1 MKCYLQKLLVTECE
15 RQEREMQMRD
25 DLGITTKLENGK
37 AYLEFVLPETMGRL
51 LSVLQIEIW
60 EDADGGRLVFHGE
73 YDPEEADC
81 MTALLLR
88 PHLWDGM
95 RDPYVYLVKAKGR
108 FGTVEYGEKMGGT
121 KNEEESDP
129 AENITE
135 IVEVFWRQELAIYDV
150 RVVDKKGIF
159 LNEKEFLPHE
169 VEYRLPP
176 QISDAGTREEHMKAD
191 LEQLDRMGVNAI
203 RLEGTGSG
211 AEEPDR
217 CEVRSFYNL
226 CRGRGFLTGD
236 RWIRSE
242 KLPVYRG
249 LPGETTCQALLAA
262 DGRTLTERYYY
273 YQAKW
278 SSEPVL
284 YPALSTLHRQ
294 ENGLVSLTIYSNQ
307 KKVVLYVDGVLFLF
321 QTAASG
327 DPEFIFEDIPV
338 AKLPLH
344 LAAEAGNLSISLTVT
359 KL

>member
-1 MKCYLQKLLVTECE
+1 
-15 RQEREMQMRD
+15 MQMRD
-25 DLGITTKLENGK
+25 DLGITIKLENGK
-37 AYLEFVLPETMGRL
+37 AYLEFALPEKIGRL
-51 LSVLQIEIW
+51 LSALQIEIW
-60 EDADGGRLVFHGE
+60 EGADGERLVFHGE
-73 YDPEEADC
+73 YAPEESDC

-95 RDPYVYLVKAKGR
+95 RDPYVYLLKAQGR
-108 FGTVEYGEKMGGT
+108 FGT
-121 KNEEESDP
+121 
-129 AENITE
+129 
-135 IVEVFWRQELAIYDV
+135 VEVFWRQELAIYDV

-169 VEYRLPP
+169 VAYRLPP
-176 QISDAGTREEHMKAD
+176 QISDAGTREEQMRRD
-191 LEQLDRMGVNAI
+191 LDRLARMGVNAI
-203 RLEGTGSG
+203 RLEGTGAG
-211 AEEPDR
+211 TEEQDR
-217 CEVRSFYNL
+217 CEVRAFYSL
-226 CRGRGFLTGD
+226 CRRRGFLTGD
-236 RWIRSE
+236 LWIRPE
-242 KLPVYRG
+242 ILPVYRG
-249 LPGETTCQALLAA
+249 LPGETTTEALLEA

-278 SSEPVL
+278 SNEPVL

-294 ENGLVSLTIYSNQ
+294 ENGLLSLTIYSNQ

-321 QTAASG
+321 QSAASG

>member
-1 MKCYLQKLLVTECE
+1 
-15 RQEREMQMRD
+15 MQMRD
-25 DLGITTKLENGK
+25 DLGITIKLENGK
-37 AYLEFVLPETMGRL
+37 AYLEFALPEKIGRL
-51 LSVLQIEIW
+51 LSALQIEIW
-60 EDADGGRLVFHGE
+60 EGADGERLVFHGE
-73 YDPEEADC
+73 YAPEESDC

-95 RDPYVYLVKAKGR
+95 RDPYVYLLKAQGR
-108 FGTVEYGEKMGGT
+108 FGT
-121 KNEEESDP
+121 
-129 AENITE
+129 
-135 IVEVFWRQELAIYDV
+135 VEVFWRQELAIYDV

-169 VEYRLPP
+169 VAYRLPP
-176 QISDAGTREEHMKAD
+176 QISDAGTREEQMRRD
-191 LEQLDRMGVNAI
+191 LDRLARMGVNAI
-203 RLEGTGSG
+203 RLEGTGAG
-211 AEEPDR
+211 TEEQDR

-236 RWIRSE
+236 RWIRPE
-242 KLPVYRG
+242 ILPVYRG
-249 LPGETTCQALLAA
+249 LPGETTTEALLEA

-278 SSEPVL
+278 SNEPVL

-294 ENGLVSLTIYSNQ
+294 ENGLLSLTIYSNQ

-321 QTAASG
+321 QSAASG

-344 LAAEAGNLSISLTVT
+344 LAAEAGNLSISLTVS
-359 KL
+359 KI

>member
-1 MKCYLQKLLVTECE
+1 
-15 RQEREMQMRD
+15 MQMRD

-37 AYLEFVLPETMGRL
+37 AYLEFALPEKIGRL
-51 LSVLQIEIW
+51 QSALQIEIW
-60 EDADGGRLVFHGE
+60 EGAESERLVFHGE
-73 YDPEEADC
+73 YAAEESDC

-88 PHLWDGM
+88 PHLWDGV

-108 FGTVEYGEKMGGT
+108 FGTVGYGEKMGSS

-169 VEYRLPP
+169 VAYRFPP
-176 QISDAGTREEHMKAD
+176 QISDAGAWEEHMKAD
-191 LEQLDRMGVNAI
+191 LERLARMGVNTI
-203 RLEGTGSG
+203 RLEGTGYG
-211 AEEPDR
+211 TEEQDR
-217 CEVRSFYNL
+217 CEVRAFYNL

-236 RWIRSE
+236 LWIRPE
-242 KLPVYRG
+242 NLPVYRG
-249 LPGETTCQALLAA
+249 LPGETMAEALLAA

-307 KKVVLYVDGVLFLF
+307 KKVVLYVEGVLFLF
-321 QTAASG
+321 QSAASG

-344 LAAEAGNLSISLTVT
+344 LAVEAGNLSTSLTIS
-359 KL
+359 KI

>member
-1 MKCYLQKLLVTECE
+1 
-15 RQEREMQMRD
+15 MQMRD

-37 AYLEFVLPETMGRL
+37 AYLEFALPEKIGRL
-51 LSVLQIEIW
+51 LSALQIEIW
-60 EDADGGRLVFHGE
+60 EGAEGERLVFHGE
-73 YDPEEADC
+73 YSSEEADS

-95 RDPYVYLVKAKGR
+95 RDPYVYLVKAQGR
-108 FGTVEYGEKMGGT
+108 FGAAEYGETFGVT
-121 KNEEESDP
+121 AEEETVDASSIDEV
-129 AENITE
+129 AE
-135 IVEVFWRQELAIYDV
+135 VYWQQELAIYDV

-169 VEYRLPP
+169 AAYRLPP
-176 QISDAGTREEHMKAD
+176 QISDAGTWEEHMKAD
-191 LEQLDRMGVNAI
+191 LEQLARMGVNVI
-203 RLEGTGSG
+203 RLEGTGTG
-211 AEEPDR
+211 AEGVN
-217 CEVRSFYNL
+217 CSEVRTFYSL
-226 CRGRGFLTGD
+226 CRKRGFLTGD
-236 RWIRSE
+236 LWIRPE
-242 KLPVYRG
+242 NLPVYRG
-249 LPGETTCQALLAA
+249 LSGETAEDGLLSAN
-262 DGRTLTERYYY
+262 GRTLTERYYY

-294 ENGLVSLTIYSNQ
+294 KNGLVSLTIYSNQ
-307 KKVVLYVDGVLFLF
+307 KKVVLYVEGVLFLF
-321 QTAASG
+321 QSAASG

>member
-1 MKCYLQKLLVTECE
+1 
-15 RQEREMQMRD
+15 MRD
-25 DLGITTKLENGK
+25 DLGITIKLENGK
-37 AYLEFVLPETMGRL
+37 AYLEFALPEKIGRL
-51 LSVLQIEIW
+51 LSALQIEIW
-60 EDADGGRLVFHGE
+60 EGAEGERLIFHGE
-73 YDPEEADC
+73 YSSEEADS

-95 RDPYVYLVKAKGR
+95 RDPYVYLLKAQGR
-108 FGTVEYGEKMGGT
+108 FGTMEYGEKTGCT
-121 KNEEESDP
+121 ENEEESAP
-129 AENITE
+129 AEDITE
-135 IVEVFWRQELAIYDV
+135 AVEVHWRQELAIYDV

-159 LNEKEFLPHE
+159 LNEKEFQPRE
-169 VEYRLPP
+169 VVYRFPP
-176 QISDAGTREEHMKAD
+176 QISGAGKWEEQMQRD
-191 LEQLDRMGVNAI
+191 LDRLARMGVNAI
-203 RLEGTGSG
+203 RLEETGSW
-211 AEEPDR
+211 AEEQDR

-284 YPALSTLHRQ
+284 YPAISTLHRQ
-294 ENGLVSLTIYSNQ
+294 ENGLVSLTFYSNQ

>member
-1 MKCYLQKLLVTECE
+1 
-15 RQEREMQMRD
+15 MQMRD

-37 AYLEFVLPETMGRL
+37 AYLEFALPEKIGRL
-51 LSVLQIEIW
+51 LSALQIEIW
-60 EDADGGRLVFHGE
+60 EGAEGERLVFHGE
-73 YDPEEADC
+73 YSSEDADS

-88 PHLWDGM
+88 PHLWDGV
-95 RDPYVYLVKAKGR
+95 RDPYVYLVKAQGR
-108 FGTVEYGEKMGGT
+108 FGAAEYGETFGVT
-121 KNEEESDP
+121 AEEETVDASFSD
-129 AENITE
+129 EVTE
-135 IVEVFWRQELAIYDV
+135 AYWQQELAIYDV
-150 RVVDKKGIF
+150 HVIDKKGIF
-159 LNEKEFLPHE
+159 LNEKEFLSHE
-169 VEYRLPP
+169 VVYRLPP
-176 QISDAGTREEHMKAD
+176 QISGAGKWEEQMRRD
-191 LEQLDRMGVNAI
+191 LDRLARMGVNAI
-203 RLEGTGSG
+203 RLEGTGSE
-211 AEEPDR
+211 ADEQDLRLVHE
-217 CEVRSFYNL
+217 FYNL
-226 CRGRGFLTGD
+226 CRKRGFLTGD
-236 RWIRSE
+236 LWI
-242 KLPVYRG
+242 KPKNLPVYRG

-278 SSEPVL
+278 NSEPVL

>member
-1 MKCYLQKLLVTECE
+1 
-15 RQEREMQMRD
+15 MQMRD

-37 AYLEFVLPETMGRL
+37 AYLEFALPEKIGRL
-51 LSVLQIEIW
+51 LSTLQIEIW
-60 EDADGGRLVFHGE
+60 EGAEGERLVFHGE
-73 YDPEEADC
+73 YSSEEADS

-88 PHLWDGM
+88 PHLWDGV
-95 RDPYVYLVKAKGR
+95 RDPYVYLVKAQGR
-108 FGTVEYGEKMGGT
+108 FGTVEYGEKTGCT
-121 KNEEESDP
+121 ENEEESDP
-129 AENITE
+129 AEDITGA
-135 IVEVFWRQELAIYDV
+135 VEVYWQQELAIYDV

-169 VEYRLPP
+169 VCYRMLL
-176 QISDAGTREEHMKAD
+176 QTGDAGIWEEQMKED
-191 LEQLDRMGVNAI
+191 LERLAWMGVNAI

-211 AEEPDR
+211 AER
-217 CEVRSFYNL
+217 QNCYEVRAFYRL
-226 CRGRGFLTGD
+226 CRRCGFLTGD
-236 RWIRSE
+236 LWIRPE
-242 KLPVYRG
+242 NLPVYRG
-249 LPGETTCQALLAA
+249 LPGEVAEALLSA

-284 YPALSTLHRQ
+284 YPALSILHRQ
-294 ENGLVSLTIYSNQ
+294 ENGLLSLTIYSNQ

-321 QTAASG
+321 QSAASG

-338 AKLPLH
+338 EKLPLH

>member
-1 MKCYLQKLLVTECE
+1 
-15 RQEREMQMRD
+15 MQMRD

-37 AYLEFVLPETMGRL
+37 AYLEFVLPETIGRL
-51 LSVLQIEIW
+51 LSALQIEIW
-60 EDADGGRLVFHGE
+60 EGAEGERLVFHGE
-73 YDPEEADC
+73 YSSEEADS

-95 RDPYVYLVKAKGR
+95 RDPYVYLVKAQGR
-108 FGTVEYGEKMGGT
+108 FGIVEYGEKMGGME
-121 KNEEESDP
+121 KEEESDP
-129 AENITE
+129 AEDIPE
-135 IVEVFWRQELAIYDV
+135 AVEVYWLQELAIYDV

-159 LNEKEFLPHE
+159 LNEKEFLPRE
-169 VEYRLPP
+169 VVYRLPP
-176 QISDAGTREEHMKAD
+176 QISGAGTREEQMRRD
-191 LEQLDRMGVNAI
+191 LDRLARMGANVI

-211 AEEPDR
+211 AEGQDAR
-217 CEVRSFYNL
+217 SVRAFYRL
-226 CRGRGFLTGD
+226 CRNRGFLTGD
-236 RWIRSE
+236 LWIRPE
-242 KLPVYRG
+242 NLPVYRG
-249 LPGETTCQALLAA
+249 LPRETSKEVLLLA
-262 DGRTLTERYYY
+262 DSRTLTERYYY

-284 YPALSTLHRQ
+284 YPALSILHRQ
-294 ENGLVSLTIYSNQ
+294 ENGLLSLTIYSNQ

-321 QTAASG
+321 QSAASG

>member
-1 MKCYLQKLLVTECE
+1 
-15 RQEREMQMRD
+15 MQMRD

-37 AYLEFVLPETMGRL
+37 AYLEFALPEKIGRL
-51 LSVLQIEIW
+51 LSALQIEIW
-60 EDADGGRLVFHGE
+60 EGAEGERLVFHGE
-73 YDPEEADC
+73 YSSEDADS

-95 RDPYVYLVKAKGR
+95 RDPYVYLVKAQGR
-108 FGTVEYGEKMGGT
+108 FGAAEYGETFGVT
-121 KNEEESDP
+121 AEEETVDASSID
-129 AENITE
+129 EVTE
-135 IVEVFWRQELAIYDV
+135 VYWQQELAIYDV

-169 VEYRLPP
+169 VVYRLPP

-321 QTAASG
+321 QSAASG

>member
-1 MKCYLQKLLVTECE
+1 
-15 RQEREMQMRD
+15 MQMRD

-60 EDADGGRLVFHGE
+60 ETTDSGRLVFHGE
-73 YDPEEADC
+73 YVPEEADS

-95 RDPYVYLVKAKGR
+95 RDPYVYRVKAQGR
-108 FGTVEYGEKMGGT
+108 FGVTV
-121 KNEEESDP
+121 NEE
-129 AENITE
+129 TE
-135 IVEVFWRQELAIYDV
+135 VYWQQELAIYDV
-150 RVVDKKGIF
+150 CVIDKKGIF
-159 LNEKEFLPHE
+159 LNDKEFLTHE
-169 VEYRLPP
+169 VLYRLPP
-176 QISDAGTREEHMKAD
+176 QISEAGTREELMKRD
-191 LEQLDRMGVNAI
+191 LERLARMGVNAI
-203 RLEGTGSG
+203 RLEETGSG
-211 AEEPDR
+211 TDGQGSPETSA
-217 CEVRSFYNL
+217 FYRL
-226 CRGRGFLTGD
+226 CRRRGFLTGD
-236 RWIRSE
+236 LWIRSE
-242 KLPVYRG
+242 NLPVYRG
-249 LPGETTCQALLAA
+249 LPGETMSEALLAA

-278 SSEPVL
+278 SNEPVL

-321 QTAASG
+321 QAVGAG

-338 AKLPLH
+338 EKCPLH

-359 KL
+359 KI

>member
-1 MKCYLQKLLVTECE
+1 
-15 RQEREMQMRD
+15 MQMRD

-37 AYLEFVLPETMGRL
+37 AYLEFALPEKIGRL
-51 LSVLQIEIW
+51 LSALQIEIW
-60 EDADGGRLVFHGE
+60 EGAEGGRLVFHGE
-73 YDPEEADC
+73 YSSEEADS

-88 PHLWDGM
+88 PHLWDGV

-108 FGTVEYGEKMGGT
+108 FGTVEYGETFGVT
-121 KNEEESDP
+121 AEEETVDASSID
-129 AENITE
+129 EVTE
-135 IVEVFWRQELAIYDV
+135 VYWRQELAIYDV

-169 VEYRLPP
+169 VAYRFPP
-176 QISDAGTREEHMKAD
+176 QISDAGAWEEHVKAD
-191 LEQLDRMGVNAI
+191 LERLARMGVNTI
-203 RLEGTGSG
+203 RLEGTGTEG
-211 AEEPDR
+211 QDR
-217 CEVRSFYNL
+217 CEVRSFYSL
-226 CRGRGFLTGD
+226 CRRGGFLTGD
-236 RWIRSE
+236 LWIRPE
-242 KLPVYRG
+242 NLPVYRG

-321 QTAASG
+321 QSAAPG

>member
-1 MKCYLQKLLVTECE
+1 
-15 RQEREMQMRD
+15 MQMRD

-37 AYLEFVLPETMGRL
+37 AYLEFALPEKIGRL
-51 LSVLQIEIW
+51 LSALQIEIW
-60 EDADGGRLVFHGE
+60 EGAEGGRLVFHGE
-73 YDPEEADC
+73 YAAEESDC

-95 RDPYVYLVKAKGR
+95 RDPYVYLLKAQGR
-108 FGTVEYGEKMGGT
+108 FGTMEYGEKTGCT
-121 KNEEESDP
+121 ENEEESDP
-129 AENITE
+129 AEDITE
-135 IVEVFWRQELAIYDV
+135 AVEVYWRQELAIYDV
-150 RVVDKKGIF
+150 HVIDKKGIF

-169 VEYRLPP
+169 VVYRLPP
-176 QISDAGTREEHMKAD
+176 QISDAGTRVEQMRRD
-191 LEQLDRMGVNAI
+191 LERLVRMGANVI
-203 RLEGTGSG
+203 RLEGTGAGGQDS
-211 AEEPDR
+211 P
-217 CEVRSFYNL
+217 EVWAFYSL
-226 CRGRGFLTGD
+226 CRKRGFLTGD
-236 RWIRSE
+236 LWIRP
-242 KLPVYRG
+242 KNLPVYRG
-249 LPGETTCQALLAA
+249 LSGETAEDALLSA

-307 KKVVLYVDGVLFLF
+307 KKVVLYVEGVLFLF
-321 QTAASG
+321 QSAVSG

>member
-1 MKCYLQKLLVTECE
+1 
-15 RQEREMQMRD
+15 MQMRD
-25 DLGITTKLENGK
+25 DLGITIKLENGK
-37 AYLEFVLPETMGRL
+37 AYLEFVLPEKIGRL
-51 LSVLQIEIW
+51 LSALQIEIR
-60 EDADGGRLVFHGE
+60 EGAEGERLVFHGE
-73 YDPEEADC
+73 YSSEEADC

-95 RDPYVYLVKAKGR
+95 RDPYVYLVKAQGR
-108 FGTVEYGEKMGGT
+108 FGT
-121 KNEEESDP
+121 
-129 AENITE
+129 
-135 IVEVFWRQELAIYDV
+135 VEVFWRQELAIYDV

-169 VEYRLPP
+169 VAYRLPP
-176 QISDAGTREEHMKAD
+176 QISDAGTREEQMRRD
-191 LEQLDRMGVNAI
+191 LDRLARMGVNAI
-203 RLEGTGSG
+203 RLEGTGAG
-211 AEEPDR
+211 TEEQDR

-236 RWIRSE
+236 RWIRPE
-242 KLPVYRG
+242 ILPVYRG
-249 LPGETTCQALLAA
+249 LPGETTTEALLEA

-278 SSEPVL
+278 SNEPVL

-294 ENGLVSLTIYSNQ
+294 ENGLLSLTIYSNQ

-321 QTAASG
+321 QSAASG

>member
-1 MKCYLQKLLVTECE
+1 
-15 RQEREMQMRD
+15 MQMRD
-25 DLGITTKLENGK
+25 DLGITIKLENGK
-37 AYLEFVLPETMGRL
+37 AYLEFALPEKIGRL
-51 LSVLQIEIW
+51 LSALQIEIW
-60 EDADGGRLVFHGE
+60 EGAEGERLVFHGE
-73 YDPEEADC
+73 YVPEESDC

-95 RDPYVYLVKAKGR
+95 RDPYVYLMKAQGR
-108 FGTVEYGEKMGGT
+108 FGIVEYGEEMGGT
-121 KNEEESDP
+121 ENEEESDP
-129 AENITE
+129 AEDITE
-135 IVEVFWRQELAIYDV
+135 VVEVHWRQELTIYDV

-169 VEYRLPP
+169 VAYRLPP
-176 QISDAGTREEHMKAD
+176 QISDAGTWEEQMKAD
-191 LEQLDRMGVNAI
+191 LERLARMGVNAI
-203 RLEGTGSG
+203 RLEEIGFGTD
-211 AEEPDR
+211 EQDLQLVHE
-217 CEVRSFYNL
+217 FYNL
-226 CRGRGFLTGD
+226 CRRGGFLTGD
-236 RWIRSE
+236 LWIRPE
-242 KLPVYRG
+242 NLPVYRG

-321 QTAASG
+321 QSAASG

>member
-1 MKCYLQKLLVTECE
+1 
-15 RQEREMQMRD
+15 MQMRD

-37 AYLEFVLPETMGRL
+37 AYLEFVLPEKIGRL
-51 LSVLQIEIW
+51 QSALQIDIFEAC
-60 EDADGGRLVFHGE
+60 EEAECGRLIFHGE
-73 YDPEEADC
+73 NTPEEADS

-95 RDPYVYLVKAKGR
+95 RDPYVYWVKAQGR
-108 FGTVEYGEKMGGT
+108 FGAAEHGEKAGVT
-121 KNEEESDP
+121 
-129 AENITE
+129 AEGEAADAIDEVTE
-135 IVEVFWRQELAIYDV
+135 VCWRQELTIYDV

-169 VEYRLPP
+169 VAYRLPP
-176 QISDAGTREEHMKAD
+176 QISDARTREEQMRRD
-191 LEQLDRMGVNAI
+191 LDRLARMGVNTI

-211 AEEPDR
+211 TEGQDR
-217 CEVRSFYNL
+217 CEMRAFYRL
-226 CRGRGFLTGD
+226 CRRGGFLTGD
-236 RWIRSE
+236 LWIRPE
-242 KLPVYRG
+242 NLPVYRG
-249 LPGETTCQALLAA
+249 LSGETAEDALLSA

-284 YPALSTLHRQ
+284 YPVLSTLHRQ

-307 KKVVLYVDGVLFLF
+307 KKVVLYVEGVLFLF
-321 QTAASG
+321 QSAASG

>member
-1 MKCYLQKLLVTECE
+1 
-15 RQEREMQMRD
+15 MQMRD

-37 AYLEFVLPETMGRL
+37 AYLEFALPEKIGRL
-51 LSVLQIEIW
+51 LSTLQIEIW
-60 EDADGGRLVFHGE
+60 EGAEGERLVFHGE
-73 YDPEEADC
+73 YSSEEADS

-88 PHLWDGM
+88 PHLWDGV
-95 RDPYVYLVKAKGR
+95 RDPYVYLVKAQGR
-108 FGTVEYGEKMGGT
+108 FGTVEYGEKTGCT
-121 KNEEESDP
+121 ENEEESDP
-129 AENITE
+129 AEDITGA
-135 IVEVFWRQELAIYDV
+135 VEVYWQQELAIYDV

-169 VEYRLPP
+169 VCYRMLL
-176 QISDAGTREEHMKAD
+176 QTGDAGIWEEQMKED
-191 LEQLDRMGVNAI
+191 LERLARMGVNAI

-211 AEEPDR
+211 AER
-217 CEVRSFYNL
+217 QNCYEVRVFYRL
-226 CRGRGFLTGD
+226 CRRCGFLTGD
-236 RWIRSE
+236 LWIRPE
-242 KLPVYRG
+242 NLPVYRG
-249 LPGETTCQALLAA
+249 LPGEVAEALLSA

-284 YPALSTLHRQ
+284 YPALSILHRQ
-294 ENGLVSLTIYSNQ
+294 ENGLLSLTIYSNQ

-321 QTAASG
+321 QSAASG

-338 AKLPLH
+338 EKLPLH

>member
-1 MKCYLQKLLVTECE
+1 
-15 RQEREMQMRD
+15 MQMRD

-37 AYLEFVLPETMGRL
+37 AYLEFALPEKIGRL
-51 LSVLQIEIW
+51 LSALQIEIW
-60 EDADGGRLVFHGE
+60 EGAEGERLVFHGE
-73 YDPEEADC
+73 YSSEEADS

-95 RDPYVYLVKAKGR
+95 RDPYVYRVKAQGR
-108 FGTVEYGEKMGGT
+108 FGAAEYGETFGVT
-121 KNEEESDP
+121 AEEETVDASSID
-129 AENITE
+129 EVTE
-135 IVEVFWRQELAIYDV
+135 VYWQQKLAIYDV

-169 VEYRLPP
+169 VAYRFPP
-176 QISDAGTREEHMKAD
+176 QISDAGAWEEHMKAD
-191 LEQLDRMGVNAI
+191 LERLARMGVNAI

-211 AEEPDR
+211 TEGQDL
-217 CEVRSFYNL
+217 CEVRSFYSL
-226 CRGRGFLTGD
+226 CRRGGFLTGD
-236 RWIRSE
+236 LWIRPE
-242 KLPVYRG
+242 NLPVYRG
-249 LPGETTCQALLAA
+249 LPGETMAEALLVA

-294 ENGLVSLTIYSNQ
+294 ENGLLSLTIYSNQ

-338 AKLPLH
+338 EKLPLH

>member
-1 MKCYLQKLLVTECE
+1 
-15 RQEREMQMRD
+15 MQMRD
-25 DLGITTKLENGK
+25 DLGITIKLENGK
-37 AYLEFVLPETMGRL
+37 AYLEFALPEKIGRL
-51 LSVLQIEIW
+51 LSALQIEIW
-60 EDADGGRLVFHGE
+60 EGADGERLVFHGE
-73 YDPEEADC
+73 YAPEESDC

-95 RDPYVYLVKAKGR
+95 RDPYVYLLKAQGR
-108 FGTVEYGEKMGGT
+108 FGT
-121 KNEEESDP
+121 
-129 AENITE
+129 
-135 IVEVFWRQELAIYDV
+135 VEVFWRQELAIYDV

-169 VEYRLPP
+169 VAYRLPP

-203 RLEGTGSG
+203 RLEGTRSG
-211 AEEPDR
+211 AEGQDR
-217 CEVRSFYNL
+217 YEVRAFYSL
-226 CRGRGFLTGD
+226 CRRRGFLTGD
-236 RWIRSE
+236 LWIRPE
-242 KLPVYRG
+242 ILPVYRG
-249 LPGETTCQALLAA
+249 LPGETMAKALLAA

-327 DPEFIFEDIPV
+327 NPEFIFEDIPV

-344 LAAEAGNLSISLTVT
+344 LAAEAGNLSISLTVS
-359 KL
+359 KI

>member
-1 MKCYLQKLLVTECE
+1 
-15 RQEREMQMRD
+15 MQMRD

-37 AYLEFVLPETMGRL
+37 AYLEFALPEKIGRL
-51 LSVLQIEIW
+51 LSALQIEIW
-60 EDADGGRLVFHGE
+60 EGAEGERLVFHGE
-73 YDPEEADC
+73 YSSEEADS

-95 RDPYVYLVKAKGR
+95 RDPYVYRVKAQGR
-108 FGTVEYGEKMGGT
+108 FGAAEYGETFGVT
-121 KNEEESDP
+121 AEEETVDASSID
-129 AENITE
+129 EVTE
-135 IVEVFWRQELAIYDV
+135 VYWRQELAIYDV
-150 RVVDKKGIF
+150 RVVDKKGIL

-169 VEYRLPP
+169 VCYRMLL
-176 QISDAGTREEHMKAD
+176 QTGDAGIWEEQMKED
-191 LEQLDRMGVNAI
+191 LERLARMGVNAI

-211 AEEPDR
+211 AEVQDR
-217 CEVRSFYNL
+217 CEVRAFYSL
-226 CRGRGFLTGD
+226 CRRGGFLTGD
-236 RWIRSE
+236 LWIRPE
-242 KLPVYRG
+242 NLPVYRG
-249 LPGETTCQALLAA
+249 LSGETTCQALLAA

-294 ENGLVSLTIYSNQ
+294 ENGLLSLTIYSNQ

-321 QTAASG
+321 QSAASG
-327 DPEFIFEDIPV
+327 DLEFIFEDIPV
-338 AKLPLH
+338 EKLPLH

>member
-1 MKCYLQKLLVTECE
+1 
-15 RQEREMQMRD
+15 MQMRD

-37 AYLEFVLPETMGRL
+37 AYLEFALPEKIGRL
-51 LSVLQIEIW
+51 LSALQIEIW
-60 EDADGGRLVFHGE
+60 EGAEGERLVFHGE
-73 YDPEEADC
+73 YSSEEADS

-95 RDPYVYLVKAKGR
+95 RDPYVYRVKAQGR
-108 FGTVEYGEKMGGT
+108 FGAAEYGETFGVT
-121 KNEEESDP
+121 AEEETVDASSID
-129 AENITE
+129 EVTE
-135 IVEVFWRQELAIYDV
+135 VYWRQELAIYDV

-169 VEYRLPP
+169 VAYRLPP
-176 QISDAGTREEHMKAD
+176 QISDAGAWEEHMKAD
-191 LEQLDRMGVNAI
+191 LERLARMGVNAI

-211 AEEPDR
+211 TEGQDR
-217 CEVRSFYNL
+217 CEVRSFYSL
-226 CRGRGFLTGD
+226 CRRSGFLTGD
-236 RWIRSE
+236 LWIRPE
-242 KLPVYRG
+242 NLPVYRG
-249 LPGETTCQALLAA
+249 LPGETMAEALLAA

-294 ENGLVSLTIYSNQ
+294 ENGLLSLTIYSNQ

-321 QTAASG
+321 QSAASG

-338 AKLPLH
+338 EKLPLH

>member
-1 MKCYLQKLLVTECE
+1 
-15 RQEREMQMRD
+15 MQMRD

-37 AYLEFVLPETMGRL
+37 AYLEFALPEKIGRL
-51 LSVLQIEIW
+51 LSALQIEIW
-60 EDADGGRLVFHGE
+60 EDAEGGRLVFHGE
-73 YDPEEADC
+73 YAAEESDC

-95 RDPYVYLVKAKGR
+95 RDPYVYLVKAQGR
-108 FGTVEYGEKMGGT
+108 FGTMEYGETFGVIA
-121 KNEEESDP
+121 EEETVDASSID
-129 AENITE
+129 EVTE
-135 IVEVFWRQELAIYDV
+135 VYWQQELAIYDV
-150 RVVDKKGIF
+150 RVVDKKGIL

-169 VEYRLPP
+169 VCYRMLL
-176 QISDAGTREEHMKAD
+176 QTGDAGIWGEQMKED
-191 LEQLDRMGVNAI
+191 LERLARMGVNAL

-211 AEEPDR
+211 AEVQDR
-217 CEVRSFYNL
+217 CEVRAFYSL
-226 CRGRGFLTGD
+226 CRRGGFLTGD
-236 RWIRSE
+236 LWIRPE
-242 KLPVYRG
+242 NLPVYRG

-262 DGRTLTERYYY
+262 DGRTLTEQYYY

-307 KKVVLYVDGVLFLF
+307 KKVVLYVEGVLFLF
-321 QTAASG
+321 QSAASG